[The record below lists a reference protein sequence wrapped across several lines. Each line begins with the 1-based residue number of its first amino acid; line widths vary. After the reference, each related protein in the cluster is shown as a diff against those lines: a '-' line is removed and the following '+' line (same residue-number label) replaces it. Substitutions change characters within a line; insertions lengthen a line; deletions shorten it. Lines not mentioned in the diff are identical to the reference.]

1 LFSVARMGVGPKDDG
16 VVTHRHRRMT
26 LTLASFCADASL
38 APRLDGAALF
48 GRLDAMA
55 HEERRR
61 VRQWV
66 GAPETTDQLFIS
78 PLKEPLD

>member
-1 LFSVARMGVGPKDDG
+1 MFSVARMGVGPKDDG
-16 VVTHRHRRMT
+16 VGTHRHRRMT

-66 GAPETTDQLFIS
+66 GAPKPLTSCLF
-78 PLKEPLD
+78 PP

>member
-1 LFSVARMGVGPKDDG
+1 MFSVARMGVGPKDDG

-66 GAPETTDQLFIS
+66 GAPETELLFPPS
-78 PLKEPLD
+78 KK

>member
-1 LFSVARMGVGPKDDG
+1 MFSVARMGVGPKDDG

-61 VRQWV
+61 VV
-66 GAPETTDQLFIS
+66 NGSALPKPLTSCLF
-78 PLKEPLD
+78 PP

>member
-1 LFSVARMGVGPKDDG
+1 MFSVARMGVGPKDDG

-66 GAPETTDQLFIS
+66 VVPKPLTSCLF
-78 PLKEPLD
+78 PP

>member
-1 LFSVARMGVGPKDDG
+1 MFSVARMGVGPKDDG

-66 GAPETTDQLFIS
+66 GATKPLTSCLF
-78 PLKEPLD
+78 PP